1 MNSNPE
7 ITILMPVYNAELY
20 LRQAV
25 DSILNQTLTD
35 FEFLIINDGSTDSS
49 LEILNSYTDSRIRII
64 NQENV
69 GVAKALNTGLDHA
82 KGKYIVRMDADDI
95 SYPERVEVLYRFML
109 ENPEYIGVGSNI
121 NWIDKDGD
129 FIFQFINDSITDEQ
143 IRANFLKVNPFIH
156 AAMIYLKDEA
166 LAVGKYPIL
175 LNFEDYGLWGNLLKR
190 GKMYNLPQVLMDC
203 RFSPASV
210 SIDEADLGEEYAH
223 FKKKALTKGELTS
236 EDQVRLHKLIKSF
249 NDEKKETSYRRM
261 LAKKYLWNNYQP
273 KKARENICYAIKKE
287 PFKVYNY
294 GIYFFSFFPKRII
307 RLIYQKVKA

>member
-109 ENPEYIGVGSNI
+109 ENPEYVGVGSNV
-121 NWIDKDGD
+121 NCIDKDGD
-129 FIFQFINDSITDEQ
+129 FIFQFINSSVTDEQ
-143 IRANFLKVNPFIH
+143 IRASFLKVNPFIH
-156 AAMIYLKDEA
+156 PAMIFLKDEA
-166 LAVGKYPIL
+166 LAAGKYPIL

-190 GKMYNLPQVLMDC
+190 GKMYNLPQILMDY

-210 SIDEADLGEEYAH
+210 SIDDADLGEEYTYL
-223 FKKKALTKGELTS
+223 KRKALTKGELTS
-236 EDQVRLHKLIKSF
+236 EDQARLQQLIRSF
-249 NDEKKETSYRRM
+249 NDEKKEISYRRM
-261 LAKKYLWNNYQP
+261 LAKKYLWNNHQP
-273 KKARENICYAIKKE
+273 RKARENICYVIKKE
-287 PFKVYNY
+287 PFKLYNY
-294 GIYFFSFFPKRII
+294 GIYFFSFFPK
-307 RLIYQKVKA
+307 